1 MRRPLPCCV
10 QKGGNVTLDNQITLC
25 VCTYNSSRTLEHCLT
40 SLRRA
45 LPKARLIVVDHMS
58 NDGTVTLALKHNA
71 EVYQESIG
79 LGWARQ
85 LCIDKV
91 ATPYFAFVDSDV
103 ELIDGEF
110 FRKAVKILGDQRI
123 GAVVGM
129 SRGHVFAFGLPASLL
144 VLRKEDFKGQI
155 IPKWIDARETFYIQR
170 RLDELGLKTV
180 YIKDA
185 MIHRSQFRKYKPEW
199 EGANTRLLDSD
210 VLKELL
216 FSLGVII
223 LISLNSKNV
232 KNIAYI
238 PFFYLKFLRGFAQ
251 PERWAKLT
259 RSAGGELN

>member
-1 MRRPLPCCV
+1 
-10 QKGGNVTLDNQITLC
+10 VTLDQEITLC
-25 VCTYNSSRTLEHCLT
+25 VCTYNSSSTLEHCLT
-40 SLRRA
+40 SLRGSLA
-45 LPKARLIVVDHMS
+45 NARLIVIDHMS
-58 NDGTVTLALKHNA
+58 ADNTVTIALKHNA
-71 EVYQESIG
+71 EVYKEDVG

-103 ELIDGEF
+103 ELVDRGF
-110 FRKAVKILGDQRI
+110 FRKAVRILEDRRV

-129 SRGHVFAFGLPASLL
+129 SRGHIFAFGLPASLL
-144 VLRKEDFKGQI
+144 VLRKTDFQGQI

-185 MIHRSQFRKYKPEW
+185 MIHRSQFRRYKPEW

-251 PERWAKLT
+251 PEKWAKLT
-259 RSAGGELN
+259 RRVGGELN